1 LSSYEQDNYKLIFDI
16 EQRVN
21 ENTRE
26 YLDNIVMT
34 ITENIREAEI
44 RPSVAFHSVPKKF
57 LPEEEL

>member
-1 LSSYEQDNYKLIFDI
+1 
-16 EQRVN
+16 VN
-21 ENTRE
+21 ENSRE

-57 LPEEEL
+57 LP